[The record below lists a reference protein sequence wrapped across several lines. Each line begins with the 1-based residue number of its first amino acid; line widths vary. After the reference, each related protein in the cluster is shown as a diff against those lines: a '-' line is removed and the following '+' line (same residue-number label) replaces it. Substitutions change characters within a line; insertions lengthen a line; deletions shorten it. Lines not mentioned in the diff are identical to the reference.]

1 MWEKE
6 YKDKGVKWIIA
17 EQFPYEPAFGE
28 AKEVLESGA
37 IGELRSFEMQWL
49 NWMPH
54 GASASLELGV
64 FYSSNTVIIDACT
77 LGRWEI
83 QPDRMAQQARIP
95 RRGACLPSLFLLVAP
110 LKLMSSDFPHSQYI
124 LDGGVHFVAA
134 LRWMLSGLNLQI
146 SSLSSVSSQQQSHL
160 PRIDTVHSLVRLSS
174 LSSSSSSSTIKASGS
189 FVLSV
194 AHENPS
200 PPIYEF
206 RGSKATL
213 RIQLGEQWSV
223 SLLGEKGKV
232 LLQEDKFESRGVKE
246 EMRAFG
252 KALEAADKG
261 DEGALQE
268 IMRKSGP
275 RAALKDVAVIEAAL
289 TSAEQEKWIKV
300 EA

>member
-1 MWEKE
+1 MKLT
-6 YKDKGVKWIIA
+6 IP
-17 EQFPYEPAFGE
+17 FLT
-28 AKEVLESGA
+28 VL
-37 IGELRSFEMQWL
+37 
-49 NWMPH
+49 
-54 GASASLELGV
+54 
-64 FYSSNTVIIDACT
+64 
-77 LGRWEI
+77 
-83 QPDRMAQQARIP
+83 
-95 RRGACLPSLFLLVAP
+95 
-110 LKLMSSDFPHSQYI
+110 QYI

-146 SSLSSVSSQQQSHL
+146 SSLSSISSQQQSHL
-160 PRIDTVHSLVRLSS
+160 PPIDTIHSLVRLSS
-174 LSSSSSSSTIKASGS
+174 LSSSSSASTTKASGS

-213 RIQLGEQWSV
+213 RIQLGEQWTV

-232 LLQEDKFESRGVKE
+232 LLQEDKYESRGVKE

-252 KALEAADKG
+252 KALEAAEKG

-268 IMRKSGP
+268 VMRKSGP
-275 RAALKDVAVIEAAL
+275 RAALKDVAVIQAAL

>member
-1 MWEKE
+1 LWEKE
-6 YKDKGVKWIIA
+6 YKGKGVKWIIA
-17 EQFPYEPAFGE
+17 EQFPYEPAFGK

-54 GASASLELGV
+54 DGKYNLTEWRNKPEYQG
-64 FYSSNTVIIDACT
+64 
-77 LGRWEI
+77 G
-83 QPDRMAQQARIP
+83 
-95 RRGACLPSLFLLVAP
+95 
-110 LKLMSSDFPHSQYI
+110 YI

-134 LRWMLSGLNLQI
+134 LRWMLSGLDLQI
-146 SSLSSVSSQQQSHL
+146 ASLSSVSSQQQSHL
-160 PRIDTVHSLVRLSS
+160 PPIDTVHSLVRLSS

-252 KALEAADKG
+252 KALEAADRG